1 MPRTFRHRFILA
13 GVAVGV
19 VAAMLVDSVRAS
31 DESARTGAWEYLSGV
46 LLCGGYLS
54 RNALADYCEKEIPDD
69 WRQFEFEGQIY
80 YAIPLTAH
88 LD

>member
-1 MPRTFRHRFILA
+1 MTRKFRHTFILA
-13 GVAVGV
+13 GIAAGA
-19 VAAMLVDSVRAS
+19 VAAMLVNSSRAS
-31 DESARTGAWEYLSGV
+31 DESARTGAWEYLSSV
-46 LLCGGYLS
+46 LLCDGYLS
-54 RNALADYCEKEIPDD
+54 RNAVVDHCEKEIPDD